1 VTLMASF
8 DYDMGVLGGGSAGLT
23 LTSGAAQLG
32 AKTILIEKEPQLG
45 GDCLHYG
52 CVPSKTL
59 IKSATVY
66 HLMKTASR
74 FGLPSI
80 SVPPIDYAIVVDRIK
95 SVIATIQKHDS
106 EERFCS
112 LGAEVRFGSGRFVDE
127 HTVDLDG
134 KRIYAKSWLIATGS
148 SPLLPPVPGLESTP
162 YITNKEIFYL
172 DKLPESL
179 IVLGAGPIAIEMAQ
193 AFARLGSQV
202 SVVQRS
208 GQILSKE
215 DIDMAHAVMHA
226 MEQEGVT
233 FYLNTKVTGAREVG
247 GKPHLIFTDA
257 QGREVDLGADRLLV
271 ALGRQA
277 NLDGLGLEEIGV
289 EYSSKGLN
297 VDERLRTTQK
307 HIYGAGDVT
316 GAFQFTHAAGYEGG
330 VVLANA
336 ILRLPRKTNYTWF
349 PHATYCEP
357 ELASIGMNESAVK
370 KTGQKYSV
378 WTEDFAGNDRA
389 LAEGEPHGK
398 IKLILDKDE
407 KPLGV
412 QILGLHAGELINE
425 WVAIAGGKVKLSSLA
440 GMVHPYP
447 TLGEINKRVAGDVM
461 APKLFSDFVK
471 KGLKLFF
478 HTKGRACTPPQG
490 NKG

>member
-1 VTLMASF
+1 MASF
-8 DYDMGVLGGGSAGLT
+8 DYDMGILGGGSAGLT
-23 LTSGAAQLG
+23 LTSGSAQLG
-32 AKTILIEKEPQLG
+32 AKTILIEKEPHLG

-66 HLMKTASR
+66 HLMKNAAR
-74 FGLPSI
+74 FGLPSTTI
-80 SVPPIDYAIVVDRIK
+80 PPVDYAQVVERIK

-112 LGAEVRFGSGRFVDE
+112 LGAEVRFGSAHFVDE
-127 HTVDLDG
+127 HTVELDG
-134 KRIYAKSWLIATGS
+134 KRISAKSWLIATGS
-148 SPLLPPVPGLESTP
+148 SPSLPPVPGLDKTP
-162 YITNKEIFYL
+162 HITNKEIFYL
-172 DKLPESL
+172 DSLPESL

-193 AFARLGSQV
+193 AFSRLGSQV

-215 DIDMAHAVMHA
+215 DKDMADAVMLA
-226 MEQEGVT
+226 LEQEGVK
-233 FYLNTKVTGAREVG
+233 FYLNTKVSRAREVD
-247 GKPHLIFTDA
+247 GKPHLTFMDA
-257 QGREVDLGADRLLV
+257 NGQEVDLGAERLLV

-277 NLDGLGLEEIGV
+277 NLAGLGLEDIGV
-289 EYSSKGLN
+289 DHSTKGLK
-297 VDERLRTTQK
+297 VDDRLRTSQK

-316 GAFQFTHAAGYEGG
+316 GAYQFTHAAGYEGG

-336 ILRLPRKTNYTWF
+336 ILRLPRKVNYTWF
-349 PHATYCEP
+349 PNATYCEP
-357 ELASIGMNESAVK
+357 ELASMGMNETAAQK
-370 KTGQKYSV
+370 AGLKYSV
-378 WTEDFAGNDRA
+378 WTENFAGNDRA
-389 LAEGEPHGK
+389 LAEGEPLGK

-425 WVAIAGGKVKLSSLA
+425 WVAIAGGKVKLSTLA
-440 GMVHPYP
+440 GLVHPYP

-478 HTKGRACTPPQG
+478 HTKGRACNPPQE
-490 NKG
+490 N

>member
-1 VTLMASF
+1 MASF

-23 LTSGAAQLG
+23 LTSGSAQLG
-32 AKTILIEKEPQLG
+32 AKTILIEKEPHLG

-66 HLMKTASR
+66 HLMKNAAR

-80 SVPPIDYAIVVDRIK
+80 TVPLVDYAQVVERIK

-112 LGAEVRFGSGRFVDE
+112 LGAEVRFGSARFVDE
-127 HTVDLDG
+127 HTVELDG
-134 KRIYAKSWLIATGS
+134 KRISAKSWLIATGS
-148 SPLLPPVPGLESTP
+148 SPSLPSVPGLDKTP

-172 DKLPESL
+172 DSLPESL

-193 AFARLGSQV
+193 AFSRLGSQV

-208 GQILSKE
+208 DQILSKE
-215 DIDMAHAVMHA
+215 DKDMADAVMLA
-226 MEQEGVT
+226 LEQEGVK

-247 GKPHLIFTDA
+247 GKPHLRFIDA
-257 QGREVDLGADRLLV
+257 KGQEVDLGAERLLV

-289 EYSSKGLN
+289 DYSAKGLK
-297 VDERLRTTQK
+297 VDDRLRTSQK

-316 GAFQFTHAAGYEGG
+316 GAYQFTHAAGYEGG

-336 ILRLPRKTNYTWF
+336 ILRLPRKVNYTWF

-357 ELASIGMNESAVK
+357 ELASMGMNQTAA
-370 KTGQKYSV
+370 QKAGLKHSV

-389 LAEGEPHGK
+389 LAEGEPLGK

-412 QILGLHAGELINE
+412 QILSLHAGELINE
-425 WVAIAGGKVKLSSLA
+425 WVAIAGGKMKLSTLA
-440 GMVHPYP
+440 GLVHPYP

-478 HTKGRACTPPQG
+478 HTKGRACNPPQE
-490 NKG
+490 N

>member
-1 VTLMASF
+1 MASY

-32 AKTILIEKEPQLG
+32 AKTILIEKEPHLG

-66 HLMKTASR
+66 HLMKTAVHY
-74 FGLPSI
+74 GLPTSA
-80 SVPPIDYAIVVDRIK
+80 VPPVEFTKIVERIK

-112 LGAEVRFGSGRFVDE
+112 LGAEVRFGSARFVDE
-127 HTVDLDG
+127 HTIELDG
-134 KRIYAKSWLIATGS
+134 KRISAKSWLIATGS
-148 SPLLPPVPGLESTP
+148 SPSLPPVPGLEETP
-162 YITNKEIFYL
+162 FITNKEIFYL

-193 AFARLGSQV
+193 AFSRLGSQV

-215 DIDMAHAVMHA
+215 DKEMADAIMRTL
-226 MEQEGVT
+226 EQDGVT
-233 FYLNTKVTGAREVG
+233 FYLNTTVTGAREVD
-247 GKPHLIFTDA
+247 GKPHLLFTDSKG
-257 QGREVDLGADRLLV
+257 QEVYLDGERLLV

-277 NLDGLGLEEIGV
+277 NLEGLGLEDIGV
-289 EYSSKGLN
+289 EYSAKGLKL
-297 VDERLRTTQK
+297 DDRLRTTQK
-307 HIYGAGDVT
+307 HIYGAGDAT
-316 GAFQFTHAAGYEGG
+316 GTYQFTHAAGYEGG

-336 ILRLPRKTNYTWF
+336 ILRLPRKVGYTWF
-349 PHATYCEP
+349 PHATYCQP

-370 KTGQKYSV
+370 KTNQKYSV
-378 WTEDFAGNDRA
+378 WTEDFAANDRA
-389 LAEGEPHGK
+389 LAEGSSTGK
-398 IKLILDKDE
+398 IKMILDKDE
-407 KPLGV
+407 RILGV

-425 WVAIAGGKVKLSSLA
+425 WVAVAGGKIKLSTLA
-440 GMVHPYP
+440 GLVHPYP

-461 APKLFSDFVK
+461 APKLFSNFVK

-478 HTKGRACTPPQG
+478 NTKGRACTPPQET
-490 NKG
+490 